1 MRYRVA
7 FRMSLCLLLVSAGVA
22 AAQSAPDQA
31 VPRLINISGVYRPAD
46 GQPAG
51 PVATVTL
58 SI

>member
-1 MRYRVA
+1 MRHLFA
-7 FRMSLCLLLVSAGVA
+7 LRMSLCLLLVSGGVA
-22 AAQSAPDQA
+22 AAQSAPDQG